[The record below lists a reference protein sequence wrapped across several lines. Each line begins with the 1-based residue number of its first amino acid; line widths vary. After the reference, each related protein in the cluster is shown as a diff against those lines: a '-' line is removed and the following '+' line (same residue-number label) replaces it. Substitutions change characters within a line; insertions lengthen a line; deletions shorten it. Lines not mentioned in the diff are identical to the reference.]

1 MALPADRKREEA
13 RQMTERQKRFVD
25 EYILLKGRNQ
35 TQAAINAGYSPKT
48 AYSIASEN
56 MKKPEI
62 QDYLAQ
68 RKKELEEELRQSLFF
83 DAVQARDVM
92 ARILEDPQATDRDKL
107 TAARDFLDRAGFG
120 PVQRQEITLAES
132 AWFKDG

>member
-1 MALPADRKREEA
+1 
-13 RQMTERQKRFVD
+13 MTERQKRFVD

-35 TQAAINAGYSPKT
+35 TQAAVNAGYSPKT

>member
-1 MALPADRKREEA
+1 
-13 RQMTERQKRFVD
+13 MTERQKRFVD

-35 TQAAINAGYSPKT
+35 TQAAINAGYSKKT

-62 QDYLAQ
+62 QAYLAQ

-83 DAVQARDVM
+83 DAIEARDVM
-92 ARILEDPQATDRDKL
+92 EKIREK
-107 TAARDFLDRAGFG
+107 AG
-120 PVQRQEITLAES
+120 AC
-132 AWFKDG
+132 

>member
-1 MALPADRKREEA
+1 MTA
-13 RQMTERQKRFVD
+13 RQIRFVE

-35 TQAAINAGYSPKT
+35 TEAAIRAGYSPKT

-62 QDYLAQ
+62 REYLEK
-68 RKKELEEELRQSLFF
+68 RKKELEEELRQAMFF
-83 DAVQARDVM
+83 DAVEARAVM
-92 ARILEDPQATDRDKL
+92 EKIMRDPSAKDNDKL

-120 PVQRQEITLAES
+120 PVQRQEIQVVES

>member
-1 MALPADRKREEA
+1 
-13 RQMTERQKRFVD
+13 MTERQKRFVD

-35 TQAAINAGYSPKT
+35 TQAAINAGYSKKT

-62 QDYLAQ
+62 QAYLAQ

-83 DAVQARDVM
+83 DAIEARDVM
-92 ARILEDPQATDRDKL
+92 EKILSAPGASDKDKL

-120 PVQRQEITLAES
+120 PIQRQEVTLMDS

>member
-1 MALPADRKREEA
+1 
-13 RQMTERQKRFVD
+13 MTERQKRFVD

-62 QDYLAQ
+62 QDYLDQ